1 MNKSNKNKPSF
12 SQAKPFS
19 ASTEKKRWPGFK
31 PSTSRWLTY
40 GIGFLL
46 LFVLLTWGYGDVF
59 ARTEQDSYITSEN
72 ECMYFLTSQ
81 PLGWVYWCARWLL
94 LTYKWVWLGGLFLAA
109 VYTLTARLA
118 DRALCLP
125 RQWEGVGFVLPVAQM
140 AWVLW
145 RGINIYYKNEPS
157 LFMVLA
163 VGVLIASAVLALVSW
178 IITRKRKKSVGD
190 KLRPWGAL
198 IAALLLIG
206 TTASARY
213 FNENEILTA
222 RLQLMQWEQDW
233 DGMIQEAR
241 SAKLPTRAVAA
252 YHAIALEETDQLLEG
267 MYDIPYE
274 FPIVRIDST
283 AGVDEYRIFNL
294 DANFH
299 AGLINASYRAA
310 MDELVCNGPRIYS
323 YKRLALCALL
333 NKEKQLCQKYLTLL
347 KQTPFEGAFVEKYSA
362 MLKDEKLIKEDPELA
377 HVMTLAPIEENF
389 EQNYRQ
395 PIFLGYNYGLNSG
408 TDAAL
413 ITSAAACLYAKD
425 LNAFLLRAQVLA
437 QKGKPF
443 PACMQQ
449 AIAIMGAK
457 DENLLKAFPQVQ
469 PYVSNEILSFLM
481 DAKPYAK
488 DRLKLRHEMRKQWL
502 GTYVYYYYTENNDP
516 DQIVKT
522 MDKKAEVN

>member
-1 MNKSNKNKPSF
+1 MNKSNKNKAKF
-12 SQAKPFS
+12 SQPKS
-19 ASTEKKRWPGFK
+19 ASPATGKKRWQGFK
-31 PSTSRWLTY
+31 LSTARWFTY
-40 GIGFLL
+40 GLGFVLL
-46 LFVLLTWGYGDVF
+46 AVLLTWGYGDVF
-59 ARTEQDSYITSEN
+59 ARAEQDSYISTWGES
-72 ECMYFLTSQ
+72 MYYLTSQ

-94 LTYKWVWLGGLFLAA
+94 LSYKCVWVGGLFMAA
-109 VYTLTARLA
+109 IYTLTAWLA

-125 RQWEGVGFVLPVAQM
+125 RRWEGLGFALPVAQM

-157 LFMVLA
+157 LFIVLA
-163 VGVLIASAVLALVSW
+163 VGVLALVAVLALVSW
-178 IITRKRKKSVGD
+178 FITRKREKAVVEKV
-190 KLRPWGAL
+190 RPWGGMLAIVML
-198 IAALLLIG
+198 VG
-206 TTASARY
+206 TTWSARY

-233 DGMIQEAR
+233 DGMIKEAR

-274 FPIVRIDST
+274 FPKVRIDSI
-283 AGVDEYRIFNL
+283 AGVDEYKIFNL

-299 AGLINASYRAA
+299 CGLINSSYRAA
-310 MDELVCNGPRIYS
+310 MDEIVGNGPRVYA
-323 YKRLALCALL
+323 YKRLATCALL
-333 NKEKQLCQKYLTLL
+333 NGEKQLCQKYLTIID
-347 KQTPFEGAFVEKYSA
+347 QMPFEGAFVEKYSA
-362 MLKDEKLIKEDPELA
+362 MLKNEKLIKEDPELA
-377 HVMTLAPIEENF
+377 HVLTLAPIEENF

-449 AIAIMGAK
+449 AIAIMSTK
-457 DENLLKAFPQVQ
+457 DESLLKAFPQVQ
-469 PYVSNEILSFLM
+469 PYVSNEIMSFLM
-481 DAKPYAK
+481 DAKPYVK

-516 DQIVKT
+516 DQIVKS
-522 MDKKAEVN
+522 MDKKAQVN

>member
-1 MNKSNKNKPSF
+1 M
-12 SQAKPFS
+12 AV
-19 ASTEKKRWPGFK
+19 
-31 PSTSRWLTY
+31 LT
-40 GIGFLL
+40 
-46 LFVLLTWGYGDVF
+46 TWGYGDVF
-59 ARTEQDSYITSEN
+59 ARAEQDSYISTWGES
-72 ECMYFLTSQ
+72 MYYLTSQ
-81 PLGWVYWCARWLL
+81 PGGWVYWCARWLL
-94 LTYKWVWLGGLFLAA
+94 LAYKWVWVGGLVLAA
-109 VYTLTARLA
+109 IYTLTARLA

-125 RQWEGVGFVLPVAQM
+125 RKWEGVGFIVPVAQM

-145 RGINIYYKNEPS
+145 RGINLYYKNEPS
-157 LFMVLA
+157 LFLVIA
-163 VGVLIASAVLALVSW
+163 VAMLLIAAVLALVSW
-178 IITRKRKKSVGD
+178 LATRKREKAVSESV
-190 KLRPWGAL
+190 RPWGAL
-198 IAALLLIG
+198 VAALLLIG
-206 TTASARY
+206 TTASTRI

-222 RLQLMQWEQDW
+222 RLQLMQWQQDW
-233 DGMIQEAR
+233 DGMIKEAR

-274 FPIVRIDST
+274 FPKVRIDST
-283 AGVDEYRIFNL
+283 AGVDEYKIFNL

-310 MDELVCNGPRIYS
+310 MDELVVNGPRIYT
-323 YKRLALCALL
+323 YKRLAVCALM
-333 NKEKQLCQKYLTLL
+333 NGEKVLCQKYLTLL
-347 KQTPFEGAFVEKYSA
+347 EHTPFEGSFVEKYSA
-362 MLKDEKLIKEDPELA
+362 MLKNEKLIKEDPELA
-377 HVMTLAPIEENF
+377 HVSTLLPIEENF

-457 DENLLKAFPQVQ
+457 DEKLLKAFPQVQ

-488 DRLKLRHEMRKQWL
+488 DRLKLRHEMRKQWI

-522 MDKKAEVN
+522 AEKKAEVN